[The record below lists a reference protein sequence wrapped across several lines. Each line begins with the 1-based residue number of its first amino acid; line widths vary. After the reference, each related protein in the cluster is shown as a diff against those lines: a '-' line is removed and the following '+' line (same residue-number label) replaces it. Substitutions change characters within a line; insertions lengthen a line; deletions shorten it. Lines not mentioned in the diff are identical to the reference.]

1 MVLSRLGSLI
11 PPIYP
16 CYVIRFDSKFDLAGS
31 WLNGS
36 SWHLQLKYMIR
47 NCNSIMSETPIL
59 FADLSFGVQILFGCL
74 TWHMPLSVRSTIW
87 EDLLERFFTPRNN
100 AEVVETERRWD
111 RADLFGCIRSKS
123 WEIIELM
130 DDQGV
135 CVLHVPKKWPDEVGR
150 RKLKAN
156 VLALL
161 DAYDL
166 EVLPGLDVDH
176 EYRPWIHGDCVR
188 SYGHFCDVMK
198 SHACRLKMKFA
209 LTRGMWSLSNIN
221 AVLHTVHSPILACLC
236 LGAMLLCRKSANF
249 VGTLISDDP
258 KDPCSAADD
267 FPLLWSSIWM

>member
-135 CVLHVPKKWPDEVGR
+135 CPTCSQEVTWR
-150 RKLKAN
+150 SRSTKAKSKCSSPTWC
-156 VLALL
+156 LRFRGFA
-161 DAYDL
+161 
-166 EVLPGLDVDH
+166 
-176 EYRPWIHGDCVR
+176 RTRCRSWIPA
-188 SYGHFCDVMK
+188 MNTW
-198 SHACRLKMKFA
+198 RL
-209 LTRGMWSLSNIN
+209 
-221 AVLHTVHSPILACLC
+221 C
-236 LGAMLLCRKSANF
+236 
-249 VGTLISDDP
+249 
-258 KDPCSAADD
+258 
-267 FPLLWSSIWM
+267 